1 MFAIDRSR
9 FYADFPG
16 RTGLVLTAARRA
28 ALEHLLTAFEADA
41 GFSMVRELAYVLA
54 TIRWETA
61 HTFLPIEERRAHP
74 QRQAQLYRRQ
84 SEYWGFHGRG
94 YVQITWDRN
103 YRRAGRELAGRS
115 YDVDGSRVRVTPEL
129 FVERPE
135 LVMHPAISYDIGSS
149 GMRKGWFTGKKLSD
163 YIREGTVPDYVSARR
178 IINGLDHA
186 ADIAAYAE
194 QFELL
199 LRGAEAA
206 APARRAGRRA
216 QAPRKAKSKS
226 KSKSRTTGSAA
237 AKRKPVR
244 GRPAA
249 RPRARP

>member
-1 MFAIDRSR
+1 
-9 FYADFPG
+9 
-16 RTGLVLTAARRA
+16 
-28 ALEHLLTAFEADA
+28 
-41 GFSMVRELAYVLA
+41 
-54 TIRWETA
+54 
-61 HTFLPIEERRAHP
+61 
-74 QRQAQLYRRQ
+74 
-84 SEYWGFHGRG
+84 
-94 YVQITWDRN
+94 
-103 YRRAGRELAGRS
+103 
-115 YDVDGSRVRVTPEL
+115 
-129 FVERPE
+129 
-135 LVMHPAISYDIGSS
+135 
-149 GMRKGWFTGKKLSD
+149 
-163 YIREGTVPDYVSARR
+163 VPDYVSARR

-226 KSKSRTTGSAA
+226 KSRTTGSAA

-244 GRPAA
+244 GRQAA